1 MSAPDKR
8 ARFDNRA
15 RWKRQEYQTWCII
28 NHPDPV
34 AAVQHLPFDRRDTAV
49 TWVADEALLQFFPV
63 LGSLIVLAMFVLT
76 GAHWVSVLVVGLF
89 LILCAVRWRKTYLA
103 LAELRAVWPK
113 NPNH

>member
-1 MSAPDKR
+1 MSTPDKQT
-8 ARFDNRA
+8 RFDNRA

-49 TWVADEALLQFFPV
+49 KRVADEALLQFFPV
-63 LGSLIVLAMFVLT
+63 LGSLIALPVFVFT
-76 GAHWVSVLVVGLF
+76 GAHWFSVLVIGVF
-89 LILCAVRWRKTYLA
+89 MIVYAVRWRKTYLA

-113 NPNH
+113 NTTH